1 MRKFAPI
8 AVSAIALLAL
18 AGCSGGGGSA
28 SETGGNAG
36 AEKPESSQTVAEA
49 CAIAEEKLTAAQEG
63 LNESMTGVTSGDYSG
78 ITDVIT
84 SFSAGFDEALEEI
97 SNPEVEESLS
107 SIAADY
113 KEIGAALEQL
123 SAAGNDPE
131 KIAELTELS
140 DQMTE
145 TSTRLQESSTELQ
158 ELCA

>member
-36 AEKPESSQTVAEA
+36 AESTQTVAEA

-63 LNESMTGVTSGDYSG
+63 LNESMSGVTSGDYSG
-78 ITDVIT
+78 LTDVIS

-97 SNPEVEESLS
+97 TNAEVEEPLT

-113 KEIGAALEQL
+113 KEIGEALEKL
-123 SAAGNDPE
+123 AAAGNDPA